1 MKISLEN
8 QVILVTGASRGIG
21 LAVAKQLAEAG
32 ATLALHHAQNRNA
45 GFPIQEVAGKIR
57 WFQADLRESQ
67 AGRKLVAEVLEEF
80 GRIDGLV
87 NNAGI
92 ALELPEGSSPG
103 AWQQVWTDTLQV
115 NLVAAAEITE
125 AALPGMIARGGGR
138 LVHIASRAAFR
149 GDTPDFAAY
158 AASKGG
164 LVAYSRS
171 IARGYGKQGIC
182 SFVVAPGF
190 TETDMARQFLEHYGA
205 DFLTKD
211 LALAQLTQP
220 EDVAPTVLFLLSG
233 HMDHATGA
241 TIDINAG
248 SYVR

>member
-45 GFPIQEVAGKIR
+45 GFPIQEVAGNIR
-57 WFQADLRESQ
+57 WFQADLREPR
-67 AGRKLVAEVLEEF
+67 AGSRLVAAVLEEF

-92 ALELPEGSSPG
+92 ALELPAGSSPE
-103 AWQQVWTDTLQV
+103 AWQQTWTDTLQV

-125 AALPGMIARGGGR
+125 AALPGMIARNGGR

-190 TETDMARQFLEHYGA
+190 IETDMAQQFVEQYGA